1 MFYKLTLQNEAGN
14 IIDINDGERFQ
25 VLNCR
30 GLTPPGAELFLSRSP
45 NRKGAK
51 FNGSSLSERNVEID
65 IKLLGDVEEN
75 RNLLYNW
82 VNPESYCRI
91 NYSNRL
97 KNVYCEGHVQEAT
110 PELFSKSQVMSVV
123 VICGDPYLKS
133 LYTIYQEISQYLNQ
147 FTFPFSI
154 DEAGIPFSTLKADT
168 ATTFTYNGVKSGFKA
183 QIIVKSE
190 ITRLQITNLIDAN
203 YFALAATFPAGT
215 VILIDSLSSPKKV
228 TNLTTGENLLKYM
241 SNNSS
246 WLKLLTGQN
255 RFSYE
260 VDTSPDDV
268 EVTFLLN
275 DRYLGV

>member
-1 MFYKLTLQNEAGN
+1 M
-14 IIDINDGERFQ
+14 
-25 VLNCR
+25 
-30 GLTPPGAELFLSRSP
+30 
-45 NRKGAK
+45 
-51 FNGSSLSERNVEID
+51 
-65 IKLLGDVEEN
+65 EEN
-75 RNLLYNW
+75 RNLLYDW

-110 PELFSKSQVMSVV
+110 PELFSNSQVMSVV
-123 VICGDPYLKS
+123 VVCGDPYLKS
-133 LYTIYQEISQYLNQ
+133 LYTIYQEITRYLNQ

-168 ATTFTYNGVKSGFKA
+168 ATIFTYNGVKSGFIA
-183 QIIVKSE
+183 QIIVNSK
-190 ITRLQITNLIDAN
+190 ITRIQLTNLVNSN
-203 YFALAATFPAGT
+203 YFALVGNFPAGT